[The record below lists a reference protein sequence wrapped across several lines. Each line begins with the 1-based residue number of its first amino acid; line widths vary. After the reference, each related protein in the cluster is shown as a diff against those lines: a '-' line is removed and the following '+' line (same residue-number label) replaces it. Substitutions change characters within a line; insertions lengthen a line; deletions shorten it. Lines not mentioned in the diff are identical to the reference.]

1 MKILI
6 ASSGASGHLNPL
18 LAVANILIRHGHEV
32 LVQTAPEL
40 QPAVEAAGVPFRS
53 ESPETKSFIGDF
65 ITNFPERQQKTPG
78 MEMTGFDLEHYFA
91 QKIPAQAQ
99 DLKIALRSFPAD
111 VVIADSW
118 FWGTLPMLL
127 QQPRDSRPAVIH
139 LGISVL
145 NLCSGKN
152 IPPRPGSNTQER
164 RQEQETRERLFLKP
178 TQAAVNRALGQ
189 LGCRPLPCPALEAM
203 SILPDLY
210 LHPGIESFEYPDQ
223 SPNHYPDQHVRYI
236 GALPLPAGKTEL
248 PCWWNELD
256 MTKRLVL
263 VTQGTLANWDLGQLI
278 GPTIT
283 GLANEKDLI
292 VLVTTGGQP
301 IESIPVELPENVRA
315 AKFLPFELIF
325 PMVDLLVT
333 NGGYGTVNQALKHG
347 IPVVTAGLTEDK
359 EEVSAHVQWAGV
371 GIDLRTS
378 QPTPQAVRAAARE
391 ALTNSSY
398 RGRAHELAA
407 EFASHN
413 PETELLDLIYA
424 CTRQAVEA

>member
-40 QPAVEAAGVPFRS
+40 QPAVEAAGVLFRC
-53 ESPETKSFIGDF
+53 ESPETKSFIGGF

-152 IPPRPGSNTQER
+152 IPPDPAPTHRSAARNKKPGS
-164 RQEQETRERLFLKP
+164 
-178 TQAAVNRALGQ
+178 A
-189 LGCRPLPCPALEAM
+189 
-203 SILPDLY
+203 
-210 LHPGIESFEYPDQ
+210 
-223 SPNHYPDQHVRYI
+223 
-236 GALPLPAGKTEL
+236 
-248 PCWWNELD
+248 
-256 MTKRLVL
+256 
-263 VTQGTLANWDLGQLI
+263 
-278 GPTIT
+278 
-283 GLANEKDLI
+283 
-292 VLVTTGGQP
+292 
-301 IESIPVELPENVRA
+301 
-315 AKFLPFELIF
+315 
-325 PMVDLLVT
+325 
-333 NGGYGTVNQALKHG
+333 
-347 IPVVTAGLTEDK
+347 
-359 EEVSAHVQWAGV
+359 
-371 GIDLRTS
+371 
-378 QPTPQAVRAAARE
+378 
-391 ALTNSSY
+391 SS
-398 RGRAHELAA
+398 
-407 EFASHN
+407 
-413 PETELLDLIYA
+413 
-424 CTRQAVEA
+424 